1 MAASTGEDEV
11 SGELLLVGSIPLDTP
26 QEVFE
31 SFGAPLGRYLFAMP
45 DGEVGPRRHWIS
57 RVHYQVLAAH
67 PELEVVQ
74 QRRRCLVV
82 QGQGRREGG
91 ALRRSRLASRL

>member
-1 MAASTGEDEV
+1 V
-11 SGELLLVGSIPLDTP
+11 SGELLLVGSVPLDTP

-31 SFGAPLGRYLFAMP
+31 TFGAPLGRYLFAIP

-67 PELEVVQ
+67 PQLDIVQ
-74 QRRRCLVV
+74 RPGPDENGV
-82 QGQGRREGG
+82 E
-91 ALRRSRLASRL
+91 RLFPRHAAEA

>member
-1 MAASTGEDEV
+1 VPGQ
-11 SGELLLVGSIPLDTP
+11 LHLVGSVPLDTP

-31 SFGAPLGRYLFAMP
+31 TFGAPLGKYLFSMP

-67 PELEVVQ
+67 PELEIV
-74 QRRRCLVV
+74 RRPAPPRC
-82 QGQGRREGG
+82 G
-91 ALRRSRLASRL
+91 